1 MSLQRTP
8 PNKFS
13 SDGDL
18 SKSNEQIDLNTN
30 HQYGKR
36 KVPHDL
42 DMSGLFSIF
51 EERFNQQM
59 VLWNTNIHECISN
72 SVATAVSSAMS
83 TELSKISTLLSDIN
97 NNMIKL
103 NDDNMKLN
111 NSITVL
117 NNRLNEFE
125 KSLNFSS
132 DRLDELD
139 SRIKSLEIGTKT
151 SVDCAEKMPILEN
164 KILNME
170 QQARECNIEISNLPE
185 RRSENLL
192 SILECL
198 GNEIKHPIRST
209 DIVAIHR
216 VPHGDQN
223 DRRPKN
229 IVVKF
234 NSKIKRDNILAAC
247 RTMKGLDSAKLSVS
261 GSPNPVYINEHLTL
275 HYKLLF
281 RRCRE
286 AAKQYDYKYV
296 WIKHGTIL
304 ARKSDTSPVFA
315 IKTLSDISKFK

>member
-8 PNKFS
+8 PNKFL

-18 SKSNEQIDLNTN
+18 SKCDEQIDYT
-30 HQYGKR
+30 YSRKR
-36 KVPHDL
+36 KVPHDP
-42 DMSGLFSIF
+42 DMSELFGIF
-51 EERFNQQM
+51 EERLKQQM
-59 VLWNTNIHECISN
+59 VLWNTNINECISN
-72 SVATAVSSAMS
+72 CVATAVSSAMS

-97 NNMIKL
+97 NNIVKLKAENIKI
-103 NDDNMKLN
+103 N
-111 NSITVL
+111 NSITL
-117 NNRLNEFE
+117 FNNRLNEFE

-132 DRLDELD
+132 DRLDEFD
-139 SRIKSLEIGTKT
+139 TRIKSLESGTKT
-151 SVDCAEKMPILEN
+151 SVDCEGKISVLEN

-170 QQARECNIEISNLPE
+170 QQARDCNIEISNLPE

-216 VPHGDQN
+216 VPHGDQK

-234 NSKIKRDNILAAC
+234 TSKLKRDNVLAAC
-247 RTMKGLDSAKLSVS
+247 RTMKGLDSARLSVS
-261 GSPNPVYINEHLTL
+261 GSPNSVYINEHLTL

-286 AAKQYDYKYV
+286 VAKQCDYKYV

-304 ARKSDTSPVFA
+304 ARKSDTSPVIA
-315 IKTLSDISKFK
+315 IKTSADISKFK